1 MYSAGAG
8 SLIRQPMRP
17 ALLVLACL
25 AACALLAACG
35 GSTPQPPPK
44 PQPPVAVTIEQP
56 IDSSTVS
63 DGTVEV
69 RGTVEPSGAQVRV
82 LGHAAAVTGGAF
94 TIQIPLD
101 PGANVVDVI
110 ATAPRRAPL
119 LTAFRVTREILVEV
133 PDLGGKSDKDAQS
146 AVESLGLTLDATR
159 GDDGLIDSILPGDP
173 KVCTQRPD
181 PGTSVHKGTTVSVV
195 VAKGC

>member
-1 MYSAGAG
+1 VRPVPV
-8 SLIRQPMRP
+8 LI
-17 ALLVLACL
+17 ACL
-25 AACALLAACG
+25 AASVPLAACG
-35 GSTPQPPPK
+35 GSSRQPPPK
-44 PQPPVAVTIEQP
+44 PQPPVALMIEQP

-69 RGTVEPSGAQVRV
+69 RGTVQPPGAQVRV
-82 LGHAAAVTGGAF
+82 LGHAATVTGGAF
-94 TIQIPLD
+94 SIQVALD

-119 LTAFRVTREILVEV
+119 MTAFRVTREILVEV
-133 PDLGGKSDKDAQS
+133 PDLGGKSEKDAQS
-146 AVESLGLTLDATR
+146 ALDALNLKLDATR
-159 GDDGLIDSILPGDP
+159 GDDSLIDSILPGDP

-181 PGTSVHKGTTVSVV
+181 PGTQVHKGTTVSVV

>member
-1 MYSAGAG
+1 VYSAGAG
-8 SLIRQPMRP
+8 SLIRQSMRP
-17 ALLVLACL
+17 APLVHACL

-35 GSTPQPPPK
+35 GSSQQPPAK
-44 PQPPVAVTIEQP
+44 PQPPVVLAIDQP

-63 DGTVEV
+63 GGTVEV
-69 RGTVEPSGAQVRV
+69 RGTVEPSGARVRV
-82 LGHAAAVTGGAF
+82 LGHAAAVTGSAF
-94 TIQIPLD
+94 SIQIPLD

-119 LTAFRVTREILVEV
+119 MTAFRITREILVEV
-133 PDLGGKSDKDAQS
+133 PDLGGQSQNDAQS
-146 AVESLGLTLDATR
+146 AVDSLGLTLDATR

-181 PGTSVHKGTTVSVV
+181 PGTRVHKGATVSVV

>member
-1 MYSAGAG
+1 
-8 SLIRQPMRP
+8 MRP

-25 AACALLAACG
+25 AASAPLAACG
-35 GSTPQPPPK
+35 GSSPQPAPK
-44 PQPPVAVTIEQP
+44 PQLPVALTIAQP
-56 IDSSTVS
+56 IDSSTVT

-94 TIQIPLD
+94 SIQIPLD